1 VTGHF
6 SRLADEVLQRS
17 PWAQTGRCPRA
28 SWAGFAEL
36 LGLASVA
43 PGGGSL
49 FLVCIPFLVQSFIR
63 LNRGRRFIP
72 LLIAVISL
80 INQGL
85 TPGDAAVIPTAL
97 TNRRYAEGIKPG
109 CKNGSCRKLELMR
122 VIKLFNILAITLF
135 LGLSAADCL
144 AQTTPSGDVVMVLPF
159 ENTSNRP
166 EYNWVGESF
175 ADSLAE
181 LLNKP
186 GLLVVSSDEREL
198 AYQRLRLPET
208 VIPSRATAIK
218 LARESKATM
227 VVIGSYSITPV
238 QDESKPDKG
247 KDDKEKSPTEAL
259 VQMTARVIKVN
270 EGRMLGEVLYGG
282 WATQQFDFGGPLT
295 TLQTIHGRLAY
306 QILYQRDKALPY
318 SQNQL
323 VDEATKVPQRAFE
336 AYVKAVLLS
345 ERDSRRINYLKNAL
359 RYYADALGGA
369 IYPQAAFELGRFYM
383 LDGKWKDATEYF
395 IKVQKKDPH
404 YVEAAFYAALGYA
417 KVGDFGHALA
427 AIVPLSSDVP
437 LIGIYNNAGAIA
449 VQASREEKKD
459 GERAR
464 LLEQGTSFL
473 TRAAE
478 SSPDDPLVHF
488 NYALAL
494 FLAGKY
500 AEAADQLKPVITAD
514 PRDGQA
520 YFLYAKSLE
529 KTGKTETANAA
540 DDQARRF
547 LQTYAKWQTEWQK
560 SQSVN
565 GVSLRMRDVLNRDD
579 VANLRRETEIRE
591 NAGTGKEDLLAKAR
605 DLYQAGRDDEALPEL
620 HRVVMLEPTNAEAYL
635 LSGRINQRRGD
646 QEAAIAALK
655 TAIFWDP
662 KLIDAHI
669 LLGRIF
675 LERGDRGEATKFAA
689 SAMIIDSNNQEAIAL
704 QRQVTMGKN

>member
-1 VTGHF
+1 MRTAF
-6 SRLADEVLQRS
+6 IK
-17 PWAQTGRCPRA
+17 
-28 SWAGFAEL
+28 L
-36 LGLASVA
+36 LTL
-43 PGGGSL
+43 SL
-49 FLVCIPFLVQSFIR
+49 FIGLYALVAAGQS
-63 LNRGRRFIP
+63 
-72 LLIAVISL
+72 A
-80 INQGL
+80 
-85 TPGDAAVIPTAL
+85 
-97 TNRRYAEGIKPG
+97 
-109 CKNGSCRKLELMR
+109 
-122 VIKLFNILAITLF
+122 
-135 LGLSAADCL
+135 
-144 AQTTPSGDVVMVLPF
+144 PSGDVVMVLPF
-159 ENTSNRP
+159 ENTSNKA
-166 EYNWVGESF
+166 EYNWIGESF

-218 LARESKATM
+218 LAREAKATM

-238 QDESKPDKG
+238 QDEN
-247 KDDKEKSPTEAL
+247 KDDKDKSSSEAL
-259 VQMTARVIKVN
+259 VQVTARVIKVN
-270 EGRMLGEVLYGG
+270 EGRTLGEVLDGG
-282 WATQQFDFGGPLT
+282 WATRQFDFGGPLT
-295 TLQTIHGRLAY
+295 TLQNIHGRLAY
-306 QILYQRDKALPY
+306 QILYQREKAFAF

-323 VDEATKVPQRAFE
+323 VQEATKVPQRGFE
-336 AYVKAVLLS
+336 ALVKGMLLS
-345 ERDSRRINYLKNAL
+345 DRDPKRENYLKNAL
-359 RYYADALGGA
+359 RFYADANGGA
-369 IYPQAAFELGRFYM
+369 VYPQAAFELGRYYM
-383 LDGKWKDATEYF
+383 MAGKWKDATEYF
-395 IKVQKKDPH
+395 TKLQKKDPH

-417 KVGDFGHALA
+417 KLGDLGHALA

-459 GERAR
+459 DERAR
-464 LLEQGTSFL
+464 LLAQGTSFL
-473 TRAAE
+473 NRAAE

-488 NYALAL
+488 NYAVAL
-494 FLAGKY
+494 FLDGKFADA
-500 AEAADQLKPVITAD
+500 AEQLKPVITAD

-520 YFLYAKSLE
+520 YFLYAKALE
-529 KTGKTETANAA
+529 KTGKTDTANAA
-540 DDQARRF
+540 DDQARRY

-560 SQSVN
+560 SQSVTA
-565 GVSLRMRDVLNRDD
+565 VSLRMRDVLNRDD
-579 VANLRRETEIRE
+579 VSDLIRKKSIE
-591 NAGTGKEDLLAKAR
+591 AMNPSSGTEDLLAKAR

-675 LERGDRGEATKFAA
+675 LDRGDRGEATKYAT
-689 SAMIIDSNNQEAIAL
+689 SAMTIDPNNQEAIAL

>member
-1 VTGHF
+1 MRFTK
-6 SRLADEVLQRS
+6 
-17 PWAQTGRCPRA
+17 
-28 SWAGFAEL
+28 
-36 LGLASVA
+36 
-43 PGGGSL
+43 SL
-49 FLVCIPFLVQSFIR
+49 
-63 LNRGRRFIP
+63 
-72 LLIAVISL
+72 
-80 INQGL
+80 
-85 TPGDAAVIPTAL
+85 
-97 TNRRYAEGIKPG
+97 
-109 CKNGSCRKLELMR
+109 
-122 VIKLFNILAITLF
+122 NILAIGFIVSLT
-135 LGLSAADCL
+135 SANCF
-144 AQTTPSGDVVMVLPF
+144 AQTAPSGDVVMVLPF
-159 ENTSNRP
+159 ENTSSRP

-218 LARESKATM
+218 LAREAKATM

-238 QDESKPDKG
+238 QDESKPDKA

-345 ERDSRRINYLKNAL
+345 ERDPRRVNYLKNAL

-369 IYPQAAFELGRFYM
+369 VYPQATFELGRFYM

-417 KVGDFGHALA
+417 KMGDLGHALA

-449 VQASREEKKD
+449 VQASREEKKE
-459 GERAR
+459 GERSR

-494 FLAGKY
+494 FLGGKY
-500 AEAADQLKPVITAD
+500 TEAADQLKPVITAD

-540 DDQARRF
+540 DDQARRY

-579 VANLRRETEIRE
+579 VANLRREIEIRE

-689 SAMIIDSNNQEAIAL
+689 SAMIIDPNNQEAIAL